1 MNEEGQL
8 FNIFASMMLGVLV
21 CIAAGAYGYYSSDTY
36 WIVSSS
42 VFAVVVVGVGL
53 VQYMTFIRKMNN
65 SIK

>member
-1 MNEEGQL
+1 
-8 FNIFASMMLGVLV
+8 MMLGVLV